1 MKIKY
6 FLRGLGIGILITTL
20 LLYAGSTKS
29 DSGTLTEEQIMERAR
44 ELGMMTEEEAK
55 DYRLDQSLDNLKESI
70 TEDEKQKEIAS
81 HSPSPEADQVPKG
94 EETSEKSEEISASP
108 DSSEKKEKGSKSK
121 ENQKE
126 DNQEKKYITVSIK
139 AGLISN
145 SVAKSLEEQ
154 GAIDSAQNFTDYVI
168 EKKLTTSIIAGN
180 YKIPV
185 GASYAEIIEII
196 T

>member
-20 LLYAGSTKS
+20 LLYVGSTKS
-29 DSGTLTEEQIMERAR
+29 DSKTLTEEQIIEKAR

-70 TEDEKQKEIAS
+70 TGEEKQKESTS
-81 HSPSPEADQVPKG
+81 HSPSSEAVKVPKG
-94 EETSEKSEEISASP
+94 EKTSEKSEEISVSS
-108 DSSEKKEKGSKSK
+108 DSNEKKGNTSK

-126 DNQEKKYITVSIK
+126 DNKEKKYITVSIK